1 MLQAGIA
8 TKTIAVIE
16 DQYCSS
22 ILQKKEFLQIEKFD
36 LCENEEI
43 IEKYIIKLANTIKV
57 FFEVAGSV

>member
-1 MLQAGIA
+1 MIPGLEADIQA
-8 TKTIAVIE
+8 AVDEKI
-16 DQYCSS
+16 D
-22 ILQKKEFLQIEKFD
+22 LQIEKFD